1 MFSTVFEIAKLTS
14 TVFWFLWPLES
25 SGSSND
31 DTVCSSSMDMKPA
44 ATESS
49 DLPPVHH
56 VTTGPQPERL
66 SSELD
71 DTFMYPQFAR
81 GRHLLSG
88 YYAPTSIVSVS
99 IHSFLSL
106 SCNRSIASSKASSP

>member
-1 MFSTVFEIAKLTS
+1 VFEIAKLNS

-25 SGSSND
+25 SGSSSD
-31 DTVCSSSMDMKPA
+31 DTMCSSSMAIKPA
-44 ATESS
+44 AAGSS
-49 DLPPVHH
+49 DLPAVHH

-66 SSELD
+66 SSEVG
-71 DTFMYPQFAR
+71 DTFICPQFAR

-99 IHSFLSL
+99 ITELRMGDGININMLHY
-106 SCNRSIASSKASSP
+106 IV

>member
-1 MFSTVFEIAKLTS
+1 MFEIAKLNS

-25 SGSSND
+25 SGSSSD
-31 DTVCSSSMDMKPA
+31 DTMCSSSMAIKPA
-44 ATESS
+44 AAGSS
-49 DLPPVHH
+49 DLPAVHH

-66 SSELD
+66 SSEVG
-71 DTFMYPQFAR
+71 DTFICPQFAR

-99 IHSFLSL
+99 ITELRMGDGININMLHY
-106 SCNRSIASSKASSP
+106 IV